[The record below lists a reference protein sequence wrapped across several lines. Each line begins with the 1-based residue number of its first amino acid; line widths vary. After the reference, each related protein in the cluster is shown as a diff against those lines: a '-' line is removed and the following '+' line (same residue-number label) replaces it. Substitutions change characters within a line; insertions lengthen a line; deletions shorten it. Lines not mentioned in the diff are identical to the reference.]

1 MHAALNIDAPTFA
14 HEILTT
20 EELLAAFKSTTVAA

>member
-1 MHAALNIDAPTFA
+1 LNIDAPTFA

-20 EELLAAFKSTTVAA
+20 KELLAAFKATTVAA